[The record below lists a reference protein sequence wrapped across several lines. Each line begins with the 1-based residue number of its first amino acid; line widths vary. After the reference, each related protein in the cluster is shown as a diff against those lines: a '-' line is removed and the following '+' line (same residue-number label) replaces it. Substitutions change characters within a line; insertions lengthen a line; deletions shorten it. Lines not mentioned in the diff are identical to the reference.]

1 MNCNIKT
8 SFALLLAITN
18 SAAVLAA
25 EDMTI
30 YGVVDIFAARQ
41 AGQKALTAIDGRGGP
56 AGSRIGFKG
65 GESLGSG
72 LKAIYTLE
80 YAINPDSNAGITA
93 ARQQFVGVES
103 STLGTLSAG
112 FQYAPAFLLAPR
124 FDVMDG
130 SGLMAARAPLASA
143 ADATISSGNRAR
155 WSNSLAYTS
164 PKLGGAQVLGI
175 YANHDDETSAQA
187 SADNRWGLGASYN
200 MGPLDVAV
208 IYHNIGAGA
217 GVKDT
222 KEFFVAGSYNFGSV
236 RVMGTYQQKDAD
248 GSTDKD
254 NKLWSASFVVPVAA
268 NGEFQAGYAALNS
281 RGQDND
287 GNSLTLGYIH
297 RLSKRTS
304 LYAAVNRLH
313 YDRLAT
319 RTSSIEGSL
328 AAGETAN
335 TYVAGITHRF

>member
-1 MNCNIKT
+1 MKLNNKT
-8 SFALLLAITN
+8 AIALLLAIGN
-18 SAAVLAA
+18 SAAALAA
-25 EDMTI
+25 DGTTI
-30 YGVVDIFAARQ
+30 YGVVDIFMARQ
-41 AGQKALTAIDGRGGP
+41 SGDKAVTAIDGRGGP

-65 GESLGSG
+65 AEDLGNG

-80 YAINPDSNAGITA
+80 YAISPDTNAGISA
-93 ARQQFVGVES
+93 ARQQFVGIDS
-103 STLGTLSAG
+103 KLGAVTAG
-112 FQYAPAFLLAPR
+112 FQYAPGYLLAPR

-164 PKLGGAQVLGI
+164 PKVGGLQAMGI
-175 YANHDDETSAQA
+175 YANYDDESSVHPA
-187 SADNRWGLGASYN
+187 ADNRWGLGASYQQ
-200 MGPLDVAV
+200 GPLDVAV
-208 IYHNIGAGA
+208 VYHNVGVGAGL
-217 GVKDT
+217 KDT
-222 KEFFVAGSYNFGSV
+222 QEFFVAGSYDFGAV
-236 RVMGTYQQKDAD
+236 RLMATYQEKNAD
-248 GSTDKD
+248 GATDKD
-254 NKLWSASFVVPVAA
+254 STLWSASFVAPVAA
-268 NGEFQAGYAALNS
+268 NGEFQAGYAALKS

-287 GNSLTLGYIH
+287 GNSITVGYIH

-313 YDRLAT
+313 YDPLAT
-319 RTSSIEGSL
+319 RTSSIEGTL